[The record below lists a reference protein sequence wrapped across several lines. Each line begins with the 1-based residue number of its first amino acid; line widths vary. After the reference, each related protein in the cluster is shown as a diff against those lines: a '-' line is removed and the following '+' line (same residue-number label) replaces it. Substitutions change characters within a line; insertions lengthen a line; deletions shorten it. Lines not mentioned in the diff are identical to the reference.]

1 MGELPRTGAT
11 KPDSSV
17 AAGAAL
23 RLAGFPCFG
32 RHDTTPS
39 YVSGTTFRAKYRQT
53 TAYAATTAFKRPSSG
68 VDPASIR
75 RRSGA
80 IQHVIYRRAPAIFP
94 AIASAARNAFQTSG
108 KSPRGHSE
116 SRHAAVKALMSDAD
130 TLRIPAITVAS
141 GPMTVKIKKRH
152 AVYGDTGT
160 RHGPHRG
167 RIASRFHKGV
177 TAGRKQPGKTA
188 PPRCHE

>member
-1 MGELPRTGAT
+1 LGELPRTGAT

-68 VDPASIR
+68 VDPARYSTLFTDVR
-75 RRSGA
+75 QPFSRQSRARPEMHFKHPEKARAA
-80 IQHVIYRRAPAIFP
+80 IQ
-94 AIASAARNAFQTSG
+94 
-108 KSPRGHSE
+108 K
-116 SRHAAVKALMSDAD
+116 AD
-130 TLRIPAITVAS
+130 TLPLRP
-141 GPMTVKIKKRH
+141 
-152 AVYGDTGT
+152 
-160 RHGPHRG
+160 
-167 RIASRFHKGV
+167 
-177 TAGRKQPGKTA
+177 
-188 PPRCHE
+188 